1 MERLLLYRLSISPTQ
16 NLFTDKIFY
25 LVGPCTSE
33 AMLEAGMLT
42 AGKSYRLATQPHGK
56 SSPKY
61 SEVKRS
67 CIWCKGEE
75 NGL

>member
-1 MERLLLYRLSISPTQ
+1 MQRLLLYRLSISPTQ

-42 AGKSYRLATQPHGK
+42 GGKNDRLVAQPHGK

-61 SEVKRS
+61 SDVKRC

>member
-42 AGKSYRLATQPHGK
+42 AGKSDRLATQPHGK

-61 SEVKRS
+61 SDVKRS
-67 CIWCKGEE
+67 YIWCKGEE